1 MAKSRQIIWK
11 RIQELFYVFIKKIL
25 FPVLGGGTN
34 RIYPLPYQVSS
45 REDGL
50 HVCYPGK
57 NINTG
62 FVMTTFIDNL
72 IFGVTSGLMGRQV
85 VAYDELSVTLRYN
98 F

>member
-1 MAKSRQIIWK
+1 M
-11 RIQELFYVFIKKIL
+11 
-25 FPVLGGGTN
+25 
-34 RIYPLPYQVSS
+34 SS

-62 FVMTTFIDNL
+62 FIMTTFIDNL
-72 IFGVTSGLMGRQV
+72 IFGVTSGFLGRQV

>member
-1 MAKSRQIIWK
+1 MFS
-11 RIQELFYVFIKKIL
+11 FKKIL
-25 FPVLGGGTN
+25 FSSVLGGGTN

>member
-1 MAKSRQIIWK
+1 MFS
-11 RIQELFYVFIKKIL
+11 LKKFL